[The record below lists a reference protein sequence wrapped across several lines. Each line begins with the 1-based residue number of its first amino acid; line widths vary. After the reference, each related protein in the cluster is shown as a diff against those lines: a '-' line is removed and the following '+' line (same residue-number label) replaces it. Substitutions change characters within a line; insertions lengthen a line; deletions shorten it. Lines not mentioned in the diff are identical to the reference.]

1 MKLLKKNRVSK
12 VIILASKKNLKST
25 ELSLSIFLKDKK
37 IKQKKFILNKYPFW
51 TEINFDIFNEI
62 DKIELD
68 ILNLKRSNF
77 GINEI
82 KILN

>member
-1 MKLLKKNRVSK
+1 M
-12 VIILASKKNLKST
+12 ASKKNLKST

-51 TEINFDIFNEI
+51 TEINFNSFDEI

-68 ILNLKRSNF
+68 IFSLKRNNF
-77 GINEI
+77 GINEV
-82 KILN
+82 KIFN